1 MLMLMGGKGNIS
13 VTANVAPRL
22 MHELCV
28 AAMAD
33 DVNRTRE
40 IQYQLIA
47 VHKAMFTEANP
58 IPVKWALHE
67 MGKIDS
73 GIRLPLLPMSVSLR
87 ENLKNELIQV
97 GLIKAD

>member
-1 MLMLMGGKGNIS
+1 
-13 VTANVAPRL
+13 
-22 MHELCV
+22 
-28 AAMAD
+28 
-33 DVNRTRE
+33 
-40 IQYQLIA
+40 
-47 VHKAMFTEANP
+47 MFVEPNP